1 MVVVL
6 YHLPNAHADRE
17 KAKLVSQLSDSF
29 VSNAPPKSQKY
40 SDDRNQFQREE
51 IMTSKPLQYK
61 IYTIPRSLDDPSQR
75 SKIWKKM
82 KAFRLNSLQLDPEAF
97 ASTYADEVRF
107 ADEVWDKR
115 MANPLALHFVAV
127 EAPSEEENAPV
138 VDDIAAMIERDWL
151 GMLVVIGPK
160 EDGTAGLHA
169 SRSPW
174 ESVNSKASDD
184 DGVAEGA
191 NPLPVYQLNGVFVM
205 PKARGLGVGKRL
217 AMATIEKSMES
228 ARHHGFKAIRMQVRV
243 EADNEPAKKL
253 YSNAGYAEVS
263 TEIYT
268 TKEKE
273 RNGAKLPPKTG
284 TCIVMERLE
293 EVN

>member
-1 MVVVL
+1 
-6 YHLPNAHADRE
+6 
-17 KAKLVSQLSDSF
+17 
-29 VSNAPPKSQKY
+29 
-40 SDDRNQFQREE
+40 
-51 IMTSKPLQYK
+51 
-61 IYTIPRSLDDPSQR
+61 
-75 SKIWKKM
+75 M
-82 KAFRLNSLQLDPEAF
+82 KAFRLESLQLDPEAF

-127 EAPSEEENAPV
+127 EVPSGKETPV
-138 VDDIAAMIERDWL
+138 DGITAMVGNDWL

-160 EDGTAGLHA
+160 EDGTGGLHA

-174 ESVNSKASDD
+174 DSMNSEASDA
-184 DGVAEGA
+184 DGAAEKSK
-191 NPLPVYQLNGVFVM
+191 PLPMYQLNGVFVM

-217 AMATIEKSMES
+217 AMATIDESLES
-228 ARHHGFKAIRMQVRV
+228 ARDHGFKAIRMQVRV

-253 YSNAGYAEVS
+253 YSSAGFAEVG
-263 TEIYT
+263 TETYM

-273 RNGAKLPPKTG
+273 KNRVKIPPKTG
-284 TCIVMERLE
+284 TCTVMERLE